1 MEIPVVFFSAVGN
14 TEVMKLYFKA
24 LLATLTAAVV
34 LTSLFMFW
42 KAKTRVPSEDHLT
55 QIDQMETKGLPE
67 FELKTLEGQS
77 LKLSQFKGK
86 IILVNFW
93 ASWCGPCLEEVPSL
107 IELVEAMN
115 GQVELLAVSQDSS
128 RPEVEAFLK
137 AFPGIKNPHIHVLL
151 DLDHSVGRVYE
162 ADRLPE
168 TFVTNTESKLVRKIA
183 GSMNWSSPDAIAFM
197 KELLE
202 KSKK

>member
-1 MEIPVVFFSAVGN
+1 
-14 TEVMKLYFKA
+14 MKLFIKA
-24 LLATLTAAVV
+24 ILVTVFAAIV
-34 LTSLFMFW
+34 LVSLFLFW
-42 KAKTRVPSEDHLT
+42 KSKTRVPSEDHLT
-55 QIDQMETKGLPE
+55 QIDQMETKGLPD
-67 FELKTLEGQS
+67 FELKTLDGQS

-86 IILVNFW
+86 IVLVNFW

-128 RPEVEAFLK
+128 RGEVEAFLR
-137 AFPGIKNPHIHVLL
+137 AFPRIKNPHIHVLM
-151 DLDHSVGRVYE
+151 DLDHSVGRAYE

-168 TFVTNTESKLVRKIA
+168 TYVANTETKLVRKIV
-183 GSMNWSSPDAIAFM
+183 GSMNWSSTDAIAFM
-197 KELLE
+197 KELLQ